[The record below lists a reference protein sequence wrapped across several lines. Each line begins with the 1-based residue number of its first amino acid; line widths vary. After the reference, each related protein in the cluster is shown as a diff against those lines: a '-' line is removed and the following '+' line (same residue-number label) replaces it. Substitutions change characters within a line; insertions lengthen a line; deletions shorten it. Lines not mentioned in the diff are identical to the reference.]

1 MLSEDSM
8 IPRVGKGMLFDEKMQ
23 DPFRGGRDGNG
34 IDRWK
39 DGSISGIFSDSVRA
53 GRQDSLERY

>member
-1 MLSEDSM
+1 M